1 MENIKQ
7 NRGFTSEPDPK
18 YNIADWRGRKLRTA
32 AYIRVSTDS
41 FDQENSLK
49 NQRAHYERMIPSN
62 PLWEYAGIFQDE
74 GISGTSMRNRKGLL
88 RLIEECKAGNIDL
101 IVVKEVSRLARNTRD
116 CLDIAQQL
124 AELNPPVGIFF
135 ENNNLNTLDTGSK
148 IFLTVLAMCAELES
162 ELKSRSVEFGQN
174 ELYGSYTFPVPTLL
188 GYIKAG
194 KYTMKIEPEG
204 AKTVRLIYDLFLA
217 GTSPIEIAAILSGL
231 KRPTSKNNLKWLPS
245 SVTGILAN
253 EKYAGAYLMRKRFT
267 VTFLTHQTRKNIGQK
282 RIFHKPDHHEPIV
295 SSDEHARA
303 LLMLRANHT
312 SPYFNNKYEIKV
324 VRRGLLTGFIP
335 MNIVFGGYGAEHYL
349 AAYIMARV
357 PEIKF
362 DTEMPI
368 IPGLRRVNRELFCDR
383 YTATLTITK
392 MQMIFNATCISRLN
406 ADYAEIL
413 LNPHERLLAVR
424 KTTSRNKNAVS
435 WNGLALPARE
445 LNSVL
450 FEMMDWQN
458 GWQCKVPANVLRRGD
473 DTVLMFDLSNCEYR
487 LRSGNKITKYV
498 RAVPSDW
505 IDSAGIDTID
515 YMLRSRRAYAESL
528 SDWQLSE
535 KASDVEGFDTYVEP
549 QTREKIEL
557 MIQELMEN
565 GKRKSSYRTENN
577 Y

>member
-1 MENIKQ
+1 MENSPKK
-7 NRGFTSEPDPK
+7 RGFTSEPDPK
-18 YNIADWRGRKLRTA
+18 YNTADWRGKKLRTA

-49 NQRAHYERMIPSN
+49 NQRLHYERMIPSN

-88 RLIEECKAGNIDL
+88 RLIEECKTGNIDL

-124 AELNPPVGIFF
+124 SELNPPVGIFF

-174 ELYGSYTFPVPTLL
+174 VLYGKYTFPVPTLL

-194 KYTMKIEPEG
+194 KYTMEIEPEG

-231 KRPTSKNNLKWLPS
+231 KRPTSKNNLIWLPS
-245 SVTGILAN
+245 SVAGILSN

-282 RIFHKPDHHEPIV
+282 RIFHKPNHHEPIV
-295 SSDEHARA
+295 SSEEHARA
-303 LLMLRANHT
+303 LLMLRANHA
-312 SPYFNNKYEIKV
+312 SPFFNNQYEIKII
-324 VRRGLLTGFIP
+324 RRGLLTGFIP
-335 MNIVFGGYGAEHYL
+335 MNVAFGGYGAEHYF

-362 DTEMPI
+362 IAEVPI
-368 IPGLRRVNRELFCDR
+368 IPGLRRINREIFCDR
-383 YTATLTITK
+383 YTATLSITRT
-392 MQMIFNATCISRLN
+392 QIFFNTTCLSRIN
-406 ADYAEIL
+406 ADYVEIL
-413 LNPHERLLAVR
+413 LNPFERLLAIR
-424 KTTSRNKNAVS
+424 QTTRRNRNAIS
-435 WNGLALPARE
+435 WNSSTIPAKE
-445 LNSVL
+445 LNGVL
-450 FEMMDWQN
+450 FEMMDWKNSCQY
-458 GWQCKVPANVLRRGD
+458 KIPASVLRRKD
-473 DTVLMFDLSNCEYR
+473 ETVLMFDLSNCEYR
-487 LRSGNKITKYV
+487 FRSGDKTTKYV
-498 RAVPSDW
+498 RAIPSDW
-505 IDSAGIDTID
+505 IDSVGIDTID
-515 YMLRSRRAYAESL
+515 YMLRSRRAYAGSL
-528 SDWQLSE
+528 ADWRLSE
-535 KASDVEGFDTYVEP
+535 TAADVEGFDTYIEP
-549 QTREKIEL
+549 HTNEKINS

-565 GKRKSSYRTENN
+565 GK
-577 Y
+577 